1 MQKSIL
7 TFAVV
12 LLLAKVVSAQTE
24 TPLELSAT
32 THQTPSF
39 ILTDPKEVIKHEGEL
54 VSVEGCV
61 ASAILMENING
72 KPLFINMFD
81 PYPRNLFSVVI
92 WGKDQANFLSA
103 AEYDKKKV
111 RISGMV
117 EKSKTKESF
126 TISLRN
132 PKQITILGD
141 CPASKN

>member
-1 MQKSIL
+1 MQKL
-7 TFAVV
+7 MLAFATV
-12 LLLAKVVSAQTE
+12 LWIANIASAQTE

-32 THQTPSF
+32 TNQTPSF
-39 ILTDPKEVIKHEGEL
+39 ILTDPKEVLKHEGEL

-72 KPLFINMFD
+72 KPLFLNMFD

-92 WGKDQANFLSA
+92 WGQDQANFLSA
-103 AEYDKKKV
+103 AEYDKKMV
-111 RISGMV
+111 LISGMV
-117 EKSKTKESF
+117 EKSKDKERF

-141 CPASKN
+141 CK